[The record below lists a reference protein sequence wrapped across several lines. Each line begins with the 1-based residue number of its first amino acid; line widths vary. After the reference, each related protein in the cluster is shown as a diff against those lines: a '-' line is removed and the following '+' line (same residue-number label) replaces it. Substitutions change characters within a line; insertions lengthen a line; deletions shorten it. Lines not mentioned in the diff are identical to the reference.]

1 MLTLRFIPYYQLREM
16 SSQERIAKIVEYAK
30 EDNIILIEG
39 KLRKTEEVD
48 LIKKTMEEIS
58 DKFKGIEIAE
68 IYPERKKDVAFFT
81 RIRDEFINFILGDR
95 QGFTI
100 IGPATIIK
108 EIKKDPNRIQLL
120 TKEPRRK
127 QK

>member
-68 IYPERKKDVAFFT
+68 IYTERKKDVAFFT